1 MGMDACSLIILIMFP
16 IRFFQSNNDS
26 GFCGNFD
33 NLWEWRIMNFDKE
46 FDASGMS
53 CPLPILKTKKALA
66 DMASGQVLKVLATD
80 SGSVKDMQAFA
91 DQTGN
96 ALLST
101 DESNG
106 KYTFFMKKK

>member
-1 MGMDACSLIILIMFP
+1 
-16 IRFFQSNNDS
+16 
-26 GFCGNFD
+26 
-33 NLWEWRIMNFDKE
+33 MNIDKE
-46 FDASGMS
+46 LNARGLS

-66 DMASGQVLKVLATD
+66 DMASGQVLKVISTD

-101 DESNG
+101 AEEN
-106 KYTFFMKKK
+106 KEYVFYMQKK